1 MGVPDDDD
9 DDDDDASLRTLFA
22 LADLAGWTATKRKIL
37 RRTIRSL
44 SASFYHF

>member
-1 MGVPDDDD
+1 MGVPDD

-22 LADLAGWTATKRKIL
+22 LADLARWIATKRKIL
-37 RRTIRSL
+37 RRMIRSL